1 MNGDGHQLAH
11 RPDRQEDVSQ
21 LSAGN
26 SVLLK
31 GLTSLAGF
39 DVFCRW
45 FDFQHQAMLVDR
57 CDGPLTDESD

>member
-31 GLTSLAGF
+31 GLISTAVF
-39 DVFCRW
+39 DVFCRGLTSNTRRCW
-45 FDFQHQAMLVDR
+45 WIAAMGR
-57 CDGPLTDESD
+57 